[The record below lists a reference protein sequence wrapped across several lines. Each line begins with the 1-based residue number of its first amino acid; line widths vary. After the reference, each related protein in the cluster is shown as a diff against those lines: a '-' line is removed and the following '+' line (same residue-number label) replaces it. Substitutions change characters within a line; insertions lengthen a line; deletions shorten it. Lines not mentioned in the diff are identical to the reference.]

1 MAIID
6 SHLHFWSLTTPGL
19 AWPTA
24 GEAAIHRDFA
34 PADLHAAA
42 RDVALAGV
50 VLVQSQQADA
60 DTDWLLALAADEP
73 LVRAV
78 VGWVDLADP
87 AAPRRIATLAAN
99 PLLRALRP
107 MLQAIE
113 DSDWLLDDALT
124 PAIRA
129 MVDHGLRFDAL
140 VQPRH
145 LPMLARFAVR
155 WPDLP
160 IVIDHAAK
168 PHAAL
173 GTLDPWRDDI
183 ARLGR
188 AGAYCKLS
196 GLRTEQAPG
205 QSPDALL
212 PYVDHLAA
220 TFGDR
225 LMWGSDWPVLTL
237 SGDGY
242 GRWLDDARRL
252 TQRFALDEER
262 LFSGCAAE
270 FYGL

>member
-1 MAIID
+1 MID
-6 SHLHFWSLTTPGL
+6 SHLHLWSLATPGNM
-19 AWPTA
+19 WPTPD
-24 GEAAIHRDFA
+24 EAAIRRDFG

-42 RDVALAGV
+42 RDVPLDGV
-50 VLVQSQQADA
+50 VLVQSQPNDT
-60 DTDWLLALAADEP
+60 DTDWMLALAADEP

-87 AAPRRIATLAAN
+87 AAPGRIAALAAN
-99 PLLRALRP
+99 PLLRGLRP
-107 MLQAIE
+107 MLQGIE
-113 DSDWLLDDALT
+113 DSDWLLGDALT

-129 MVDHGLRFDAL
+129 MIDHGLRFDAL

-145 LPMLARFAVR
+145 LPMLARFAAR

-168 PHAAL
+168 PPAAR
-173 GTLDPWRDDI
+173 GTLDPWRSDI
-183 ARLGR
+183 ARLGQ

-205 QSPDALL
+205 QSSDDLF

-242 GRWLDDARRL
+242 DRWLADARRL
-252 TQRFALDEER
+252 AQRCGLNEER
-262 LFSGCAAE
+262 LFSTCAAE